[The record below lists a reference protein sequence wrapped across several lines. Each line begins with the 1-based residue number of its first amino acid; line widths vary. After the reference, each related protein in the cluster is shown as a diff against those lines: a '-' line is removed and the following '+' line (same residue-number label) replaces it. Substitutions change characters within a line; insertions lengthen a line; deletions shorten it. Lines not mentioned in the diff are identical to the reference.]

1 MRTVGNSVLVKGQC
15 DQCTSVFSSKRK
27 NCFKAFVF
35 AVDRVYQRLTDI
47 NTKRIFKSF
56 RGVVIMSAV
65 VSVLSFCI
73 GLTASY
79 LVSTP
84 VGASVVVV
92 NLLVFLTCCLISKIK
107 RSNARV

>member
-1 MRTVGNSVLVKGQC
+1 MVIAVIIVLAMNLVGSLLISALVIFPALSAMRL
-15 DQCTSVFSSKRK
+15 
-27 NCFKAFVF
+27 
-35 AVDRVYQRLTDI
+35 
-47 NTKRIFKSF
+47 FKSF

-84 VGASVVVV
+84 VGASVVAV